1 MVEST
6 IKLSDGVKG
15 SRTLLVK
22 VSIKKK
28 TILGFSHKGSR
39 TIALTY
45 PVFTF
50 ITFLFLTRPP
60 YKGKVQRSCSVDEQT
75 YYVNV
80 PRRNVH
86 KCT

>member
-1 MVEST
+1 MTTMRTHVAEST

-15 SRTLLVK
+15 SRTILVN

-28 TILGFSHKGSR
+28 TILGFSHKRSQ
-39 TIALTY
+39 TIAPTY

-60 YKGKVQRSCSVDEQT
+60 YKGEVKGRAVLISRPT
-75 YYVNV
+75 
-80 PRRNVH
+80 
-86 KCT
+86 T

>member
-1 MVEST
+1 MAEST

-15 SRTLLVK
+15 SRTILVN

-28 TILGFSHKGSR
+28 TILGFSHKSSQ

-45 PVFTF
+45 PVFTL
-50 ITFLFLTRPP
+50 ITFLFDKAP
-60 YKGKVQRSCSVDEQT
+60 YNGKVQKSGSVDKQT

-80 PRRNVH
+80 LRRNVH